1 MTKLNANVRKDP
13 RLARMDC
20 SVVPFACQ
28 RMADGGFE
36 IFVET
41 FAPRR
46 QIELSVLGRDRSQRR
61 DPLASAGVAAA
72 RAPVPRAIVD
82 LAKASRPDP
91 SQPAPVLGVT
101 GGELGELEIGDECAF
116 NIS

>member
-28 RMADGGFE
+28 RMADGKFE

-41 FAPRR
+41 FA
-46 QIELSVLGRDRSQRR
+46 S
-61 DPLASAGVAAA
+61 
-72 RAPVPRAIVD
+72 
-82 LAKASRPDP
+82 
-91 SQPAPVLGVT
+91 PAPERVKRP
-101 GGELGELEIGDECAF
+101 
-116 NIS
+116 S